1 MKKQLLSL
9 LMASTM
15 LLSFSKTTFA
25 EPIPEPQ
32 IVGKYAITVDASTG
46 EVIYAKDPD
55 ARVYP
60 ASVTKV
66 MTAILVEKLFK
77 MDDMVTYT
85 QTAKIQDP
93 SSINMDIV
101 DIPIGQQIPV
111 SAALKAMM
119 LYSANDMTELVA
131 TNYPTKG
138 SDSNKEFVAL
148 MNSEAKVLGMNSTNF
163 VTTNGL
169 DDNTNEHLTTAYD
182 LSIMA
187 REAAKYPNIRAVWQL
202 PNPTNIDFPGL
213 TSVQVGNPNKF
224 LQQGTDFYDPSCVG
238 VKSGFTDK
246 AGRCLLSVFERNGRQ
261 IVGIVL
267 NCETS
272 YLNQTIYTDMK
283 NIINYSYQAQ
293 RSLLT
298 TTEPAT
304 GKVTSYSKDSLLT
317 TIPVEY
323 KEYITWGKT
332 KTIDV
337 PLYLAEDASIYSN
350 AFNLSSLNVKYNYDI
365 DLFKDDEKNIIG
377 TVTIQERER
386 TTNIPI
392 YTNINSSVM
401 KTLTKTVLPSLSKST
416 SNSIYI
422 YTAVAS
428 LSVAVITL
436 GVIVHR
442 NRKVKRNTKNKSL

>member
-9 LMASTM
+9 LMATTI
-15 LLSFSKTTFA
+15 LLSFSTPAFA
-25 EPIPEPQ
+25 EQLPEPE
-32 IVGKYAITVDASTG
+32 IVGQYAITVDANTG
-46 EVIYAKDPD
+46 EVIYAKNPD

-77 MDDMVTYT
+77 MDDMLTYT
-85 QTAKIQDP
+85 QLAKIQDP

-101 DIPIGQQIPV
+101 DIPVGQQIPT
-111 SAALKAMM
+111 SAALKALM

-131 TNYPTKG
+131 TNYPTRG
-138 SDSNKEFVAL
+138 SASNKEFVAL
-148 MNSEAKVLGMNSTNF
+148 MNSEAKAIGMNSTNF

-187 REAAKYPNIRAVWQL
+187 REAAKYPNIRAVWHL
-202 PNPTNIDFPGL
+202 PDPTIIDFPGL

-246 AGRCLLSVFERNGRQ
+246 AGRCLLSVFERDGRQ

-293 RSLLT
+293 KGLLQ
-298 TTEPAT
+298 TTEAAT
-304 GKVTSYSKDSLLT
+304 GKVTAYSKGSLLK

-337 PLYLAEDASIYSN
+337 PVLLSEDVTIYNN
-350 AFNLSSLNVKYNYDI
+350 AFNNSSININYNYDI
-365 DLFKDDEKNIIG
+365 DLFKEDENNVIG

-392 YTNINSSVM
+392 YTNINNTVM
-401 KTLTKTVLPSLSKST
+401 KTLTKSVLPSLSDST

-422 YTAVAS
+422 YTAVGS
-428 LSVAVITL
+428 LLVAAITL
-436 GVIVHR
+436 GIIHHR
-442 NRKVKRNTKNKSL
+442 HKKRKSNLKIKL